1 MSTLSNSER
10 LQQAIAGLETKRNVQ
25 GALVS
30 EQFQRLRQQLQ
41 PVNLIKTVVRDL
53 FASPDVKT
61 GVVDLAI
68 GVTTGMIAKKVV
80 VGQSHNLLTQ
90 LVGGAVQMIVTREV
104 SQHPEGIKKM
114 GKTLLQHLLQSSR

>member
-1 MSTLSNSER
+1 MSTLSNNER
-10 LQQAIAGLETKRNVQ
+10 LQQAIAGLETQRNVQ

-30 EQFQRLRQQLQ
+30 EQFQQLRQQLQ
-41 PVNLIKTVVRDL
+41 PANLIKTVVRDL
-53 FASPDVKT
+53 FASPDIKT

-80 VGQSHNLLTQ
+80 VGQSHNVLTQ

-104 SQHPEGIKKM
+104 SQHPEGIKKL